1 MTRAFVSIGSNIDPE
16 ENVKKALLLLSG
28 LTTVRAVSTVYL
40 TEAEDRP
47 EQPSYYNCV
56 VEIET
61 ELPAVDVKHHIL
73 RRIEAEL
80 GRIRTK
86 DRYAARTIDLDLV
99 LYDELVTQTE
109 DLTLPDPDIARRPYL
124 ALPLHELSPGLMMP
138 GSGKPIHK
146 VAAALSG
153 KAMKPLEGYTEL
165 LRKELSHERKQ

>member
-16 ENVKKALLLLSG
+16 ENVKKAVLLLAGRARIL
-28 LTTVRAVSTVYL
+28 AVSTVYL

-47 EQPSYYNCV
+47 EQPPYYNCV

-61 ELPAVDVKHHIL
+61 ELPAVDVKHRIL

-80 GRIRTK
+80 GRVRTQ

-99 LYDELVTQTE
+99 LYDELVTKTE
-109 DLTLPDPDIARRPYL
+109 DLTLPDPDIVRRPYL
-124 ALPLHELSPGLMMP
+124 ALPLWELEPGLMMP
-138 GSGKPIHK
+138 GSGVPIHE
-146 VAAALSG
+146 VASALSR

-165 LRKELSHERKQ
+165 LRKELFHERKQ